1 MLVRQALLASTTGLL
16 FCAVIAVI
24 AVIARRLLL
33 LSFRH

>member
-24 AVIARRLLL
+24 ARRLLL